1 MTNHRA
7 SCFHRPV
14 YRTVYSNVFSLS
26 FLRALLIP
34 SKLIFLCDAD
44 WPPKRFGFVRFFH
57 ESPSRR
63 SGSSRSICSFGAFR
77 DDLESVP
84 AISTLSYGAGIFL
97 LFPVFRLPTN
107 FFPSSQFYFH
117 CFLSSSSATASQAY
131 PSATRSLQLFTA
143 TRPVSSFQILSSFR
157 FLFSLPPPVC
167 LSLFIRSPR
176 SYHSFFLLSSPL
188 FFLLRLF
195 FSLADTIAFPVELQ
209 RYIFKRFRK
218 RAKRVRVFF
227 LRRAIRSVGDAVV
240 FSRKFHCFRRKRAL
254 LSRNWPTVFSARH
267 DSTEAGSTNVNEFTR
282 HIRAAM
288 GKTCQKLSETSKL
301 EHSKRN

>member
-26 FLRALLIP
+26 LLRALLILP
-34 SKLIFLCDAD
+34 KLIFLCDAD
-44 WPPKRFGFVRFFH
+44 RHPKRFGFVRFFH
-57 ESPSRR
+57 ESP
-63 SGSSRSICSFGAFR
+63 SRSICSFGAFR

-84 AISTLSYGAGIFL
+84 AISTLSYGASIFL

-157 FLFSLPPPVC
+157 FPLC
-167 LSLFIRSPR
+167 LSHFIRSPR
-176 SYHSFFLLSSPL
+176 SYHSFLLLASPL
-188 FFLLRLF
+188 FFLLRSF
-195 FSLADTIAFPVELQ
+195 FSSADTIAFPVEFQ

-218 RAKRVRVFF
+218 RAKRVRVSF
-227 LRRAIRSVGDAVV
+227 LHRAIRSVGDAVV

-254 LSRNWPTVFSARH
+254 LSLNWPTVFFARR
-267 DSTEAGSTNVNEFTR
+267 DSTEPGSTNVNEFTR
-282 HIRAAM
+282 HIQAAK
-288 GKTCQKLSETSKL
+288 GKTRQKLSETSKL